1 MFYTK
6 PPSSDVPIESI
17 TPEGWGDEF
26 EDDEPINKKDKG
38 SKNSKQPQKESKDL
52 LG

>member
-1 MFYTK
+1 MFYSK
-6 PPSSDVPIESI
+6 PPLYDIPIKSI

-26 EDDEPINKKDKG
+26 EDDEPINKKDKR
-38 SKNSKQPQKESKDL
+38 SENSEQPQKEVKDL